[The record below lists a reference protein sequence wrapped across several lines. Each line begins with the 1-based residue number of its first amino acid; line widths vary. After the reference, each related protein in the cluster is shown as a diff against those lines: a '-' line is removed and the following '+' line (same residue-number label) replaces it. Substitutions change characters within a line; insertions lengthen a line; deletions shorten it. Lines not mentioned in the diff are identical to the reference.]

1 MYKIIFILIVSLLI
15 LTTETKSQVFND
27 QVYKFSK
34 VLSLVK
40 TFYVDSVNQDDLL
53 ENAIVGMLKEL
64 DPHSIYISKDEVDEM
79 NEPLQ
84 GNFEGVGIQF
94 NILNDTI
101 VVISPISG
109 GPSDKLGILAGDRIV
124 VIEGKNVAGIGI
136 KNKDVVS
143 KLKGE
148 KGTIV
153 NVGIWRKGF
162 KDVLDFAIIRDKIP
176 IYSIEAAFMATPDAA
191 YIKLNRFA
199 ATTMSEFS
207 QAMDKLKKLGAKN
220 LILDLQGNSGGYL
233 NTAIELADN
242 ILGENKLIVYT
253 LGVSSPKQE
262 YSSTSSGGFTEGKI
276 IILVDEGSAS
286 ASEIVSGAIQD
297 WDRGLILGRRTF
309 GKGLVQR
316 PFNLPDGSLI
326 RLTIARYFT
335 PTGRLIQKDYEGG
348 YNEYS
353 KDIINRYNH
362 GELSNE
368 DSIHFPDS
376 LKFKTLIL
384 KRNVYGGGGIMP
396 DFFIPIDTSNY
407 SSYYR
412 DLVRKGILNKFVL
425 TYIDENRKALS
436 VEHPEFAKY
445 RDNYMVSDKLLD
457 ELTAFAEK
465 EKLPMNKEEYNK
477 SKEDIRTQLKALLA
491 RDLWDSSEFYE
502 IMNIKNEAY
511 LKAVEL
517 MKNTSDYNKMLGVK

>member
-1 MYKIIFILIVSLLI
+1 MNKVIIVLIVTLLV
-15 LTTETKSQVFND
+15 LTSETKSQVFND

-40 TFYVDSVNQDDLL
+40 TFYVDSVNQDKLL
-53 ENAIVGMLKEL
+53 EDAIVGMLKEL
-64 DPHSIYISKDEVDEM
+64 DPHSIYITKDEVEEM

-101 VVISPISG
+101 VVVSPIAG
-109 GPSDKLGILAGDRIV
+109 GPSEKLGILAGDRIV
-124 VIEGKNVAGIGI
+124 TIEGKNVAGNGI
-136 KNKDVVS
+136 KNKDVVE
-143 KLKGE
+143 KLRGE

-162 KDVLDFAIIRDKIP
+162 KDNLDFAIVRDKIP
-176 IYSIEAAFMATPDAA
+176 IYSIDAAFMATPDAG

-199 ATTMSEFS
+199 ATTMSEFN
-207 QAMDKLKKLGAKN
+207 QAMDKLKKQGAKN

-253 LGVSSPKQE
+253 EGISSPKQE
-262 YSSTSSGGFTEGKI
+262 YTSTSRGGFTEGKI

-297 WDRGLILGRRTF
+297 WDRGLIIGRRTF

-316 PFNLPDGSLI
+316 PFNLPDGSMI

-362 GELSNE
+362 GELSNA

-376 LKFKTLIL
+376 LKFKTLVL

-396 DFFIPIDTSNY
+396 DFFIPIDTTNY
-407 SSYYR
+407 SAYYR
-412 DLVRKGILNKFVL
+412 DLVRKGILNKFIL
-425 TYIDENRKALS
+425 TYIDNNRKSLLAEYNDFS
-436 VEHPEFAKY
+436 KF
-445 RDNYMVSDKLLD
+445 RDSYKVSDKLLD

-465 EKLPMNKEEYNK
+465 EKLPLKPDEFNK
-477 SKEDIRTQLKALLA
+477 SKEDIRTQVKAMLA
-491 RDLWDSSEFYE
+491 RDLWNTSEFYE

-511 LKAVEL
+511 LKAIEV
-517 MKNTSDYNKMLGVK
+517 MKNTAEYNKMLGIK